1 MKKYRTDYGYFSE
14 TGDEYIITNYKTP
27 KPWVNVISNG
37 NYGLIISQT
46 GGGFSWDTHSEFNRI
61 NRWHQD
67 LVQDNWGKYFYIKNN
82 KTGEFFSPLFTPV
95 RKAPDYYEARYGIG
109 YAIFSTIYNKIK
121 IELRIFVPF
130 NDNLE
135 IWDFK
140 VENQTDN
147 DLDLSIYSYFEW
159 CLGSSADHHREF
171 HKTFIETEFD
181 DLLNAMIAKK
191 RLWDIPLGPRGHW
204 NIDYPYLGFISSNK
218 NISDYEGDKEKF
230 IGQYGSLENPRAL
243 NNAHLSKSIGKWNDS
258 IATIKIDIYVKKN
271 EFQKAA
277 FYIGLKENKDQ
288 INKTI
293 ARYWSED
300 QIDDSFT
307 EVKLKWA
314 AILDPFEIN
323 TPDDAMNF
331 MVNKWLRYQAISG
344 RLWGRT
350 GYYQQSGAF
359 GFRDQLQDSLVF
371 LPVNPALTKK
381 QILLHAR
388 HQKQDGTVLHWWH
401 PITETGMET
410 KMTDDLLWL
419 PFVLFQYLTETSDY
433 TILDENIPYYDKPYL
448 QDSLFTHCA
457 AAIEKVFSRY
467 SKRGLP
473 LIGAGDWNDGLSAVG
488 LDMNGES
495 IWLAEFFY
503 LILKEFAGLCEN
515 LNKTELSKKYK
526 SKAGELKEAF
536 NKYSWDGEWFY
547 RATKDNGEKI
557 GSSENNE
564 GKIYLNPQTW
574 SVISGIADD
583 NKSRSALT
591 AVKKYLL
598 KNNGPVLL
606 APAYTEPDKYI
617 GYLSRY
623 APGRRENGGVYT
635 HAATWAIWAFAL
647 LKETDV
653 VYDIYKKL
661 NPVFNGMDPVK
672 YSSEPFVTPGN
683 IDGPDSPNYGM
694 GGWSW
699 YTGSAAWF
707 QKIIV
712 DWILGVRAT
721 DEGLLID
728 PCIPK
733 EWDHYSVKRTFRGT
747 IYRLVIDNSRH
758 KQTGIKYIDI
768 NGLRIEG
775 NIIPFCHEKEIVVNI
790 FM

>member
-1 MKKYRTDYGYFSE
+1 
-14 TGDEYIITNYKTP
+14 
-27 KPWVNVISNG
+27 
-37 NYGLIISQT
+37 
-46 GGGFSWDTHSEFNRI
+46 
-61 NRWHQD
+61 
-67 LVQDNWGKYFYIKNN
+67 
-82 KTGEFFSPLFTPV
+82 
-95 RKAPDYYEARYGIG
+95 
-109 YAIFSTIYNKIK
+109 
-121 IELRIFVPF
+121 
-130 NDNLE
+130 
-135 IWDFK
+135 
-140 VENQTDN
+140 
-147 DLDLSIYSYFEW
+147 
-159 CLGSSADHHREF
+159 
-171 HKTFIETEFD
+171 
-181 DLLNAMIAKK
+181 MI
-191 RLWDIPLGPRGHW
+191 
-204 NIDYPYLGFISSNK
+204 
-218 NISDYEGDKEKF
+218 
-230 IGQYGSLENPRAL
+230 
-243 NNAHLSKSIGKWNDS
+243 
-258 IATIKIDIYVKKN
+258 
-271 EFQKAA
+271 
-277 FYIGLKENKDQ
+277 
-288 INKTI
+288 
-293 ARYWSED
+293 
-300 QIDDSFT
+300 
-307 EVKLKWA
+307 
-314 AILDPFEIN
+314 
-323 TPDDAMNF
+323 
-331 MVNKWLRYQAISG
+331 NKWLRYQAISG

-371 LPVNPALTKK
+371 LSINPALTKK
-381 QILLHAR
+381 QILLHAK

-401 PITETGMET
+401 PITETGLET

-433 TILDENIPYYDKPYL
+433 SILEEKVTYYDKPDL
-448 QDSLFTHCA
+448 QDSLFNHCI
-457 AAIEKVFSRY
+457 AAIEKVFARY
-467 SKRGLP
+467 SERGLP

-488 LDMNGES
+488 LDMKGES

-515 LNKTELSKKYK
+515 LDRTELSKKYK
-526 SKAGELKEAF
+526 TKAEELKKAF

-574 SVISGIADD
+574 SVISGIASDD
-583 NKSRSALT
+583 KCRIAL
-591 AVKKYLL
+591 ASVKQYLL
-598 KNNGPVLL
+598 KNNGPLL
-606 APAYTEPDKYI
+606 LSPAYTKPDNFI

-647 LKETDV
+647 IKETDV
-653 VYDIYKKL
+653 AFDIYKKL

-712 DWILGVRAT
+712 DWILGIRAT

-733 EWDHYSVKRTFRGT
+733 EWDHYSVKRTFRGSV
-747 IYRLVIDNSRH
+747 YHLVVDNSHH
-758 KQTGIKYIDI
+758 KQTGINHIEI
-768 NGLRIEG
+768 NGLKIEG
-775 NIIPFCHEKEIVVNI
+775 NIIPVCHEKEIKVNI

>member
-1 MKKYRTDYGYFSE
+1 MKKFSTDYGHFSE

-37 NYGLIISQT
+37 NYGLVISQT
-46 GGGFSWDTHSEFNRI
+46 GGGFSWDTHSEFNRV

-67 LVQDNWGKYFYIKNN
+67 LVKDNWGKYFYIKNN
-82 KTGEFFSPLFTPV
+82 KTGEFFSPLFAPV
-95 RKAPDYYEARYGIG
+95 RKVPDFFEARYGMG
-109 YAIFSTIYNKIK
+109 YVIFSTIYNKIK

-130 NDNLE
+130 DDNLE

-140 VENQTDN
+140 IENQTDN

-181 DLLNAMIAKK
+181 DHINAMTAKK
-191 RLWDIPLGPRGHW
+191 RLWEIPLGDRGHW
-204 NIDYPYLGFISSNK
+204 NIEYPYTGFISSSK
-218 NISDYEGDKEKF
+218 KISDYEGDKEKF
-230 IGQYGSLENPRAL
+230 IGQYGGLEDPLALHSL
-243 NNAHLSKSIGKWNDS
+243 HLSKSTGKWNDS
-258 IATIKIDIYVKKN
+258 IATIKIDLFVKKN

-277 FYIGLKENKDQ
+277 FYIGLKENKEL
-288 INKTI
+288 IKKAV
-293 ARYWSED
+293 ARYSSEKK
-300 QIDDSFT
+300 IDDSFT
-307 EVKLKWA
+307 EVKQKWA
-314 AILDPFEIN
+314 AMLEPFEIN

-331 MVNKWLRYQAISG
+331 MVNKWLRYQAISC

-350 GYYQQSGAF
+350 AYYQQSGAF

-388 HQKQDGTVLHWWH
+388 HQKQDGSVLHWWH
-401 PITETGMET
+401 PISETGLET
-410 KMTDDLLWL
+410 NMTDDLLWL
-419 PFVLFQYLTETSDY
+419 PFVLFQYLAETSDY
-433 TILDENIPYYDKPYL
+433 SILDEKIPYYDNPEL
-448 QDSLFTHCA
+448 PDSLFHHCT

-467 SKRGLP
+467 SERGIP

-488 LDMNGES
+488 LDMKGES

-503 LILKEFAGLCEN
+503 LVLKEFTGLCKD
-515 LNKTELSKKYK
+515 LNKTELSERYK
-526 SKAGELKEAF
+526 IKADELKEAF
-536 NKYSWDGEWFY
+536 DKYSWDGEWFY
-547 RATKDNGEKI
+547 RATKDSGEKI
-557 GSSENNE
+557 GSSENDE
-564 GKIYLNPQTW
+564 GKIYLNPQIW
-574 SVISGIADD
+574 SVISGIAEDD
-583 NKSRSALT
+583 KSRSALDS
-591 AVKKYLL
+591 VKKYLL
-598 KNNGPVLL
+598 KNNGPLLL
-606 APAYTEPDKYI
+606 APAYTKPDKYI

-647 LKETDV
+647 LKDADAAI
-653 VYDIYKKL
+653 DIYKKL

-672 YSSEPFVTPGN
+672 YSAEPFVTPGN

-712 DWILGVRAT
+712 DWILGIRAT
-721 DEGLLID
+721 KEGLLID

-747 IYRLVIDNSRH
+747 VYNLVIDNSHH
-758 KQTGIKYIDI
+758 KQTGIMYMEL
-768 NGLRIEG
+768 NGLKICG
-775 NIIPFCHEKEIVVNI
+775 NIIPICHEKEINVYI

>member
-1 MKKYRTDYGYFSE
+1 MKKFATDYGRFSE
-14 TGDEYIITNYKTP
+14 TGDEYIITDYKTP

-67 LVQDNWGKYFYIKNN
+67 LVRDNWGKYFYIRNN
-82 KTGEFFSPLFTPV
+82 KTGEFFSPLYAPV
-95 RKAPDYYEARYGIG
+95 MKPLDFFEARYGIG
-109 YAIFSTIYNKIK
+109 YVIFSTACNKIK
-121 IELRIFVPF
+121 TELKIFVPF
-130 NDNLE
+130 DDNLE
-135 IWDFK
+135 IWNFRI
-140 VENQTDN
+140 ENQTDN

-181 DLLNAMIAKK
+181 DLLNVMTAKK
-191 RLWDIPLGPRGHW
+191 RLWEIPLGDRGHW
-204 NIDYPYLGFISSNK
+204 NIEYPYTGFISSNRK
-218 NISDYEGDKEKF
+218 ISDYEGDKEKF
-230 IGQYGSLENPRAL
+230 IGQYGSPENPIAL
-243 NNAHLSKSIGKWNDS
+243 HNSNLSRSTGKWNDS
-258 IATIKIDIYVKKN
+258 IATIKIDLSVKKN
-271 EFQKAA
+271 ESHKVA

-288 INKTI
+288 IKNTVD
-293 ARYWSED
+293 RYMSEK
-300 QIDDSFT
+300 QIDASFA
-307 EVKLKWA
+307 EVKQKWSSL
-314 AILDPFEIN
+314 LDPFEIN
-323 TPDDAMNF
+323 TPDEAMNF
-331 MVNKWLRYQAISG
+331 MVNKWLPYQAISC

-350 GYYQQSGAF
+350 AYYQQSGAF

-371 LPVNPALTKK
+371 LPVNPSLTKN

-401 PITETGMET
+401 PISETGLET

-419 PFVLFQYLTETSDY
+419 PFVLFQYLAETSDY
-433 TILDENIPYYDKPYL
+433 SILDEKIPYYDKPDI
-448 QDSLFTHCA
+448 QDSLFAHCT
-457 AAIEKVFSRY
+457 AAIEKVFTRFSE
-467 SKRGLP
+467 RGLP

-488 LDMNGES
+488 LDMKGES
-495 IWLAEFFY
+495 VWLAEFFY
-503 LILKEFAGLCEN
+503 LILKEFAVLCEY
-515 LNKTELSKKYK
+515 LNKTGLLKRYK
-526 SKAGELKEAF
+526 IKADSLKEAF

-574 SVISGIADD
+574 SVISGISADD
-583 NKSRSALT
+583 RCRSALDS
-591 AVKKYLL
+591 VKNYLL
-598 KNNGPVLL
+598 KDNGPLL
-606 APAYTEPDKYI
+606 LSPAYTKPDKYI

-647 LKETDV
+647 MKESDV
-653 VYDIYKKL
+653 VYDIYKKI

-699 YTGSAAWF
+699 YTGSAAWY
-707 QKIIV
+707 QKTIV
-712 DWILGVRAT
+712 DWILGIRAT
-721 DEGLLID
+721 QEGLLID

-733 EWDHYSVKRTFRGT
+733 DWDHYSVKRTFHGT
-747 IYRLVIDNSRH
+747 VYRLTIDNSQH
-758 KQTGIKYIDI
+758 KQTGIRCIEI
-768 NGLRIEG
+768 NDSKIEG
-775 NIIPFCHEKEIVVNI
+775 NIIPISNEKEIKVNI